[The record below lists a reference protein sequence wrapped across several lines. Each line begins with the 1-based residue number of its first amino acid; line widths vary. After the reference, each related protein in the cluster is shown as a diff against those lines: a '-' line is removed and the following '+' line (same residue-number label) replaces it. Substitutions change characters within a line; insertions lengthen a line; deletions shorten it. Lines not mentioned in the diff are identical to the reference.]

1 VTKSLRIA
9 FLVVVAAL
17 FGTAPAHADVTTQW
31 NAIIMNCVGGPA
43 PFGNRPGPTGL
54 LDVAVAHAAM
64 HDAVQAI
71 QGRFES
77 YHYVNPARRGMGS
90 VDAAA
95 AAAAYGV
102 LAGFYGAADPCL
114 ATVTNPA
121 VTYAGDPG
129 LVAGHEAAAA
139 LIPLY
144 RPSFLTAND
153 PFFGGTAPGQ
163 WRPTIGS
170 TQGQNLFMAET
181 EPFTLNRQ
189 SQFRPEPP
197 PPLQSQRY
205 RRDYDEVKAYGALF
219 DSSRS
224 AEQTDLARF
233 WTGPPG
239 QWFGALR
246 GIADNNLTDVGDTA
260 RLFALAALAAADSQ
274 ISVYETK
281 YHYNFWRPETAI
293 REGSDDPNRNTEG
306 DPTWLPF
313 ITTPAYPDHSSGA
326 NNVSGAFTTILQLF
340 FRTDEFEFTISSPAA
355 GLMTNPRPYTR
366 FSDAAQEMVDVR
378 VLQGIHFRFADEDGR
393 QQGSLVAHWV
403 FQKFLR
409 ALPGGQQSR
418 RR

>member
-1 VTKSLRIA
+1 MTNPRRLA
-9 FLVVVAAL
+9 PLVAL
-17 FGTAPAHADVTTQW
+17 ACLVGTAPAYGDVTTQW

-43 PFGNRPGPTGL
+43 PQGNRPGPTGL

-71 QGRFES
+71 QGRFGS
-77 YHYVNPARRGMGS
+77 YRYVNPARRGMGS
-90 VDAAA
+90 VNAAA

-102 LAGFYGAADPCL
+102 LVGFYGAGDPCL

-121 VTYAGDPG
+121 TTYAGDPG
-129 LVAGHEAAAA
+129 LVAGNEAAAA

-144 RPSFLTAND
+144 RPAFLTSND
-153 PFFGGTAPGQ
+153 PFVGGTAPGE

-170 TQGQNLFMAET
+170 TQGQNLYMAET
-181 EPFTLNRQ
+181 EPFTLNRAR
-189 SQFRPEPP
+189 QFRPEPP
-197 PPLQSQRY
+197 PPLKSEQY
-205 RRDYDEVKAYGALF
+205 RRDYDEVKEYGSLTG
-219 DSSRS
+219 SSRS
-224 AEQTDLARF
+224 PAQTDLARF
-233 WTGPPG
+233 WTGPPS

-246 GIADNNLTDVGDTA
+246 GIADNNLTNVGDSA
-260 RLFALAALAAADSQ
+260 RLFALVALAAADCQ

-293 REGSDDPNRNTEG
+293 REGDDDLNPNTVG
-306 DPTWLPF
+306 DPAWLPF

-326 NNVSGAFTTILQLF
+326 NNVSGVFTTMLQLF
-340 FRTDEFEFTISSPAA
+340 FRTDDFEFTISSPAA
-355 GLMTNPRPYTR
+355 GLTTNPRSYTR

-409 ALPGGQQSR
+409 ALPGAGHNR
-418 RR
+418 R